1 MADLE
6 LSAERPPMTQQPA
19 ELPGQTEVDGPATVV
34 ITRVISPGHR
44 DDYERWLARLIA
56 AAARFPNNLGV
67 VVLTPKPGD
76 PEVFR
81 LVHRFADEASLR
93 AWEESDTRRHLSSE
107 ADAFSTARRQE
118 ATGMETWFTV
128 GEAPAPS
135 PPKKW
140 KMAVVTF
147 TVVYVITWIIIP
159 RQQAWLPESWPF
171 EATNVI
177 TNAIIAVLMTYVV
190 MPVAARVLR
199 RWLY

>member
-1 MADLE
+1 
-6 LSAERPPMTQQPA
+6 MTQQPT
-19 ELPGQTEVDGPATVV
+19 ERPGQTENGRPATVV
-34 ITRVISPGHR
+34 ITREISPGHR
-44 DDYERWLARLIA
+44 DDYERWLVRTIA

-76 PEVFR
+76 PGVFR

>member
-1 MADLE
+1 
-6 LSAERPPMTQQPA
+6 MTQQ
-19 ELPGQTEVDGPATVV
+19 LTDRPGQTAIGGPATVV

-44 DDYERWLARLIA
+44 DDYERWLVRMIA

-76 PEVFR
+76 PDVFR

-118 ATGMETWFTV
+118 ATGMETWFTIS
-128 GEAPAPS
+128 EAPAPS

-147 TVVYVITWIIIP
+147 AVVYVITWIIIP

-171 EATNVI
+171 YATNVI
-177 TNAIIAVLMTYVV
+177 TNAIIAVLMTYAV
-190 MPVAARVLR
+190 MPVMARALR

>member
-67 VVLTPKPGD
+67 VVLAPKPGD
-76 PEVFR
+76 PDVFR

-107 ADAFSTARRQE
+107 ADAFSTAHRQE

>member
-1 MADLE
+1 MADLD

-19 ELPGQTEVDGPATVV
+19 ELPGQTEIGGPATVV

-44 DDYERWLARLIA
+44 DDYERWLVRTIA
-56 AAARFPNNLGV
+56 AAARFPNSLGV

-76 PEVFR
+76 PDVFR

-118 ATGMETWFTV
+118 ATGMETWFTI
-128 GEAPAPS
+128 GEAPIPS

-147 TVVYVITWIIIP
+147 AAVYVITWIIIP

-171 EATNVI
+171 YATNVI
-177 TNAIIAVLMTYVV
+177 TNAIIAVLMTYAV
-190 MPVAARVLR
+190 MPVMARALR